1 MITYAPSPRPTYL
14 AVIILTLDGPGHE
27 KTPTYVCIL
36 RVSANHDHARGT
48 YITFQSGDRS
58 RVDKMILYCCSA
70 RQHICMYGSF
80 IISLPPPAPL
90 SIYLVKSFSFFS
102 TGYIGLIFLSFSPSP
117 SLAYS
122 SWIDGFAAIAR
133 VLYSLPD
140 FCVGNGRA
148 CNIVHRFGPWLSS
161 AAQYSRMC
169 GDRKSPVLIY
179 IRSSSQESS
188 FCS

>member
-1 MITYAPSPRPTYL
+1 
-14 AVIILTLDGPGHE
+14 
-27 KTPTYVCIL
+27 
-36 RVSANHDHARGT
+36 
-48 YITFQSGDRS
+48 
-58 RVDKMILYCCSA
+58 MILYCCSA

-179 IRSSSQESS
+179 GQVVKKALSAANSVDLFPMQQINSANSRDAAEIHPWHMGAYGSVTGKI
-188 FCS
+188 FCHVKKN